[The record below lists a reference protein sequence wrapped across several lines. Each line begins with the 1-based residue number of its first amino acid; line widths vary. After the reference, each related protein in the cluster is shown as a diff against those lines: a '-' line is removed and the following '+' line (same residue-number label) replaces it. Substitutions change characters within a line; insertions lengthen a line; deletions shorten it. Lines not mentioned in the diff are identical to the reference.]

1 MSDGLHLD
9 NYLPYRLSIA
19 SNQVSNLIAS
29 LYQDRF
35 GLSIWQWR
43 VVAMLGAS
51 GSLTAQQIAT
61 NAAMDKMTVSRAV
74 SGLLKRGLIVRKA
87 DQQDRRA
94 QILSLSET
102 GRKIHDEIAPLA
114 IEQEKVLLA
123 GMSAD
128 EIEHLFSV
136 LEHLEKTAIAI
147 NSKTDPA
154 E

>member
-1 MSDGLHLD
+1 MSDGLKLD

-51 GSLTAQQIAT
+51 GSLTAQQVAT

-74 SGLLKRGLIVRKA
+74 SGLLKRDLIVRKA
-87 DQQDRRA
+87 DQKDRRA

-114 IEQEKVLLA
+114 IEQEKILLA
-123 GMSAD
+123 AMSKE
-128 EIEHLFSV
+128 EIERLFSV

-147 NSKTDPA
+147 NSKLDSDG
-154 E
+154 